1 MVQELPKNQ
10 LNPTAKPVNRFLSY
24 RSEQPA
30 APPKLVEMPTP
41 KGVNIVQRSN
51 EMSVQGYN
59 SFKQLSDA
67 LKQTSQA
74 VSQLGP
80 VVKSIEE
87 QKGRNDVIKSLALA
101 NRQAINSAE
110 NYAATNKQVSR
121 EDAIAGMMMDEVNPW
136 RQKAREDQLSKLA
149 AGEAGI
155 YMDRVYNK
163 YAAEIVSL
171 DPLNPRLDQIK
182 AEAVTKLAQDWGVD
196 ETSAS
201 FIDYTIPSI
210 NKAWQSFNSK
220 HLKVYTKFQKQLQKT
235 LTKAQLYQ
243 ALTNWKKEELTEND
257 LVASLGTILND
268 QVKKLGLPLEPTEF
282 KKEVL
287 LELRAQ
293 LEVEAAD
300 PNNKHAQKA
309 ESYLGMLESVPVH
322 MVTDDKGNV
331 TKITTAGEMFGADF
345 LFESNK
351 ISKTVFEIKKRDE
364 TKAENNFV
372 LKWAEEIVS
381 LEKGSTEYQEKVNEL
396 FNDDSLP
403 YHKKII
409 LFNDI
414 DKIDTAR
421 AEAQFSFSKVAVE
434 EIFARNQSVYG
445 EFFDEVAV
453 RKELTKSLSNIPSEL
468 ASYKAQKWKEFA
480 TLARQKRT
488 EAGGAYESSLINN
501 KVKEAAVIQIENFYP
516 ELKNKY
522 LRGEVEGLSIENY
535 LGKLKLYQADSGRTY
550 KNELIKNI
558 YSNIGKAM
566 QEKGELTLP
575 EQNEIIDNTINEF
588 NKDAK
593 RLEAIFTPPDV
604 KKVEKK
610 VEKKEQAPKAYSW
623 GTIKTLSKE
632 RVKAND
638 YKKYPLINK
647 KSTQDILKY
656 VMEEN
661 RMPAAMIDAANKYNI
676 SPYQLLIDTLEHYKD
691 EEFYPS
697 EETRNYL
704 SQKGEKLLGL
714 KNAVKGFSPGSGQ
727 LSDATNYIAYALSGT
742 VPKRFIYRG

>member
-182 AEAVTKLAQDWGVD
+182 AEAVTQLAQDWGVD

-201 FIDYTIPSI
+201 FIDHTIPSV
-210 NKAWQSFNSK
+210 NKSWQGFNSK
-220 HLKVYTKFQKQLQKT
+220 HLKAYTKFQKELQKT

-282 KKEVL
+282 KKDVL
-287 LELRAQ
+287 LALRAQ
-293 LEVEAAD
+293 LEVEAID
-300 PNNKHAQKA
+300 PNNKHSQRAA
-309 ESYLGMLESVPVH
+309 SYLGMLESVPVH

-345 LFESNK
+345 LIESNK
-351 ISKTVFEIKKRDE
+351 IGNAAHQINKRKEERGEKD
-364 TKAENNFV
+364 FV
-372 LKWAEEIVS
+372 LKWAETIVP
-381 LEKGSTEYQEKVNEL
+381 LEKGSAEYNAAVAELLSDDNLPYAKRIEL
-396 FNDDSLP
+396 FQEIDQLDETAA
-403 YHKKII
+403 KTT
-409 LFNDI
+409 FN
-414 DKIDTAR
+414 TAP
-421 AEAQFSFSKVAVE
+421 VE
-434 EIFARNQSVYG
+434 EIFALNQSRHGVRY
-445 EFFDEVAV
+445 DEVAV
-453 RKELTKSLSNIPSEL
+453 RKELTEALAGIPPEL
-468 ASYKAQKWKEFA
+468 AAYKTKKWQEFA
-480 TLARQKRT
+480 TMTRQKRS
-488 EAGGAYESSLINN
+488 EAGGAYETSIINN
-501 KVKEAAVIQIENFYP
+501 KIKDNTKLQVERYYKELGGLYTDENIDIKKVNLQSYISN
-516 ELKNKY
+516 LQVN
-522 LRGEVEGLSIENY
+522 RQEGAI
-535 LGKLKLYQADSGRTY
+535 T
-550 KNELIKNI
+550 
-558 YSNIGKAM
+558 YSNALEDKIYADLSNAIN
-566 QEKGELTLP
+566 EKGDLDP
-575 EQNEIIDNTINEF
+575 GEQTKIITNSIAEF
-588 NKDAK
+588 NKDEELIKSMFPLPKNKQKKDEKPIDAPPTY
-593 RLEAIFTPPDV
+593 RLSSLDTVPNSRI
-604 KKVEKK
+604 EK
-610 VEKKEQAPKAYSW
+610 
-623 GTIKTLSKE
+623 
-632 RVKAND
+632 ND
-638 YKKYPLINK
+638 YKQFPIINK
-647 KSTQDILKY
+647 EDAQKVLKL
-656 VMEEN
+656 VMEGN
-661 RMPAAMIDAANKYNI
+661 LIPVPMRSLANKYNI

-697 EETRNYL
+697 EDTKNFL
-704 SQKGEKLLGL
+704 LKKGNKLKGL
-714 KNAVKGFSPGSGQ
+714 KDSAKGFSPGTGQ
-727 LSDATNYIAYALSGT
+727 LSDATNYIAYVLSGT
-742 VPKRFIYRG
+742 APKRFTYRG

>member
-41 KGVNIVQRSN
+41 KGVNIIQRSN
-51 EMSVQGYN
+51 EMNVQGYN

-155 YMDRVYNK
+155 YMDRAYNK

-182 AEAVTKLAQDWGVD
+182 AEAVTQLAQDWGVD

-201 FIDYTIPSI
+201 FIDFTIPSV
-210 NKAWQSFNSK
+210 NKSWQGFNSK
-220 HLKVYTKFQKQLQKT
+220 HLKAYTKFQKELQKT

-282 KKEVL
+282 KKDVL
-287 LELRAQ
+287 LALRAQ
-293 LEVEAAD
+293 LEVEAID
-300 PNNKHAQKA
+300 PNNRHSQRAA
-309 ESYLGMLESVPVH
+309 SYLGMLESVPVH

-345 LFESNK
+345 LIESNK
-351 ISKTVFEIKKRDE
+351 IGNAAQQINKRKE
-364 TKAENNFV
+364 EAAEKDFV
-372 LKWAEEIVS
+372 LRWAETIVP
-381 LEKGSTEYQEKVNEL
+381 LEKGSAKYNAAVAELLSDENIPYAKRIKLFQEIDQLDETAAKTT
-396 FNDDSLP
+396 FN
-403 YHKKII
+403 
-409 LFNDI
+409 
-414 DKIDTAR
+414 TAP
-421 AEAQFSFSKVAVE
+421 VE
-434 EIFARNQSVYG
+434 EIFALNQSRHGAMY
-445 EFFDEVAV
+445 DETAV
-453 RKELTKSLSNIPSEL
+453 RKELTEALAGIPPEL
-468 ASYKAQKWKEFA
+468 AAYKTKKWQEFA
-480 TLARQKRT
+480 TMTRQKRS
-488 EAGGAYESSLINN
+488 EASGAYETTMINN
-501 KVKEAAVIQIENFYP
+501 KIKEATALMVEKYYPDVATAVMRGKDISKMDVQEYIGN
-516 ELKNKY
+516 LKSNQQ
-522 LRGEVEGLSIENY
+522 ESSIN
-535 LGKLKLYQADSGRTY
+535 Y
-550 KNELIKNI
+550 KNQLADQIYENI
-558 YSNIGKAM
+558 AAEIN
-566 QEKGELTLP
+566 EKGELSAAK
-575 EQNEIIDNTINEF
+575 QGKIINKTITEF
-588 NKDAK
+588 NQNKESLDGIFSNAIKQKKDKKSIDAPPTY
-593 RLEAIFTPPDV
+593 RLSSLDTVPNSRI
-604 KKVEKK
+604 EK
-610 VEKKEQAPKAYSW
+610 
-623 GTIKTLSKE
+623 
-632 RVKAND
+632 ND
-638 YKKYPLINK
+638 YKQFPIINK
-647 KSTQDILKY
+647 EDAQKVLKL
-656 VMEEN
+656 VTEGNLIPVPM
-661 RMPAAMIDAANKYNI
+661 RSLANKYNI

-691 EEFYPS
+691 EEFYPN
-697 EETRNYL
+697 EDTKNFLLR
-704 SQKGEKLLGL
+704 KGNKLKGL
-714 KNAVKGFSPGSGQ
+714 KDSAKGFSPGTGQ
-727 LSDATNYIAYALSGT
+727 LSDATNYIAYVLSGT
-742 VPKRFIYRG
+742 APKRFIYRG

>member
-41 KGVNIVQRSN
+41 KGVNIIQRSN
-51 EMSVQGYN
+51 EMNVQGYN

-155 YMDRVYNK
+155 YMDRAYNK

-182 AEAVTKLAQDWGVD
+182 AEAVTQLAQDWGVD

-210 NKAWQSFNSK
+210 NKSWQGFNSK
-220 HLKVYTKFQKQLQKT
+220 HLKAYTKFQKELQKT

-282 KKEVL
+282 KKDVL
-287 LELRAQ
+287 LALRAQ
-293 LEVEAAD
+293 LEVEAID
-300 PNNKHAQKA
+300 PNNKHSQRAA
-309 ESYLGMLESVPVH
+309 SYLGMLESVPVH
-322 MVTDDKGNV
+322 MVTDDEGNV

-345 LFESNK
+345 LIESNK
-351 ISKTVFEIKKRDE
+351 IGNAAHQINKRRE
-364 TKAENNFV
+364 EAAEKDFV
-372 LKWAEEIVS
+372 LRWAETIVP
-381 LEKGSTEYQEKVNEL
+381 LEKGSAEYNAAVAELLADDNLQYAKRIKLFQEIDQLDETAAKTT
-396 FNDDSLP
+396 FN
-403 YHKKII
+403 
-409 LFNDI
+409 
-414 DKIDTAR
+414 TAP
-421 AEAQFSFSKVAVE
+421 VE
-434 EIFARNQSVYG
+434 EIFALNQSRHGAMY
-445 EFFDEVAV
+445 DETAV
-453 RKELTKSLSNIPSEL
+453 RKELTEALAGIPPEL
-468 ASYKAQKWKEFA
+468 AAYKTKKWQEFA
-480 TLARQKRT
+480 TMTRQKRS
-488 EAGGAYESSLINN
+488 EASGAYETTMINN
-501 KVKEAAVIQIENFYP
+501 KIKEATALMVEKYYPDVATAVMRGKDISKMDVQEYIGN
-516 ELKNKY
+516 LKSNQQ
-522 LRGEVEGLSIENY
+522 ESSIN
-535 LGKLKLYQADSGRTY
+535 Y
-550 KNELIKNI
+550 KNQLAKQIYDNI
-558 YSNIGKAM
+558 TTEIN
-566 QEKGELTLP
+566 EKGQLSAA
-575 EQNEIIDNTINEF
+575 EQGVIMNKTITEF
-588 NKDAK
+588 NKNKELLDGIFSNAIKQKKDKKSIDAPPTY
-593 RLEAIFTPPDV
+593 RLSTLQSVPLTRI
-604 KKVEKK
+604 EKQDYK
-610 VEKKEQAPKAYSW
+610 QFPIIS
-623 GTIKTLSKE
+623 
-632 RVKAND
+632 AND
-638 YKKYPLINK
+638 AQKV
-647 KSTQDILKY
+647 LKI
-656 VMEEN
+656 VLEDPMN
-661 RMPAAMIDAANKYNI
+661 MPMPMKWLANQYNV
-676 SPYQLLIDTLEHYKD
+676 SPFELLIDTLEHYKE

-697 EETRNYL
+697 EEQRKFL
-704 SQKGEKLLGL
+704 LQKGNAHSGL
-714 KNAVKGFSPGSGQ
+714 KSSIKGMSPGTGQ
-727 LSDATNYIAYALSGT
+727 LSDATNYIVYALSGT
-742 VPKRFIYRG
+742 APKRLNYRG

>member
-87 QKGRNDVIKSLALA
+87 QKGRNDVLKAYSLS
-101 NRQAINSAE
+101 NKQAINNAE
-110 NYAATNKQVSR
+110 NYAAANKQVSR

-155 YMDRVYNK
+155 YMDRVFSKN
-163 YAAEIVSL
+163 AAEIVSL

-182 AEAVTKLAQDWGVD
+182 AEAVTQLAQDWGVD

-287 LELRAQ
+287 LSLRAQ

-381 LEKGSTEYQEKVNEL
+381 LEKGSKEYQEKVDEL
-396 FNDDSLP
+396 FNDDSLS

-409 LFNDI
+409 LFNEI
-414 DKIDTAR
+414 DKIDIAR

-453 RKELTKSLSNIPSEL
+453 RKELTKSLSNIPPEL
-468 ASYKAQKWKEFA
+468 ASYKAQKWKDFA
-480 TLARQKRT
+480 SLARQKRT

-501 KVKEAAVIQIENFYP
+501 KVKEAAVIQIEGFYP
-516 ELKNKY
+516 ELRDKF
-522 LRGEVEGLSIENY
+522 LRDEVEGLSIENY

-558 YSNIGKAM
+558 YSNIGKLM

-593 RLEAIFTPPDV
+593 RLEAIFTPPNV
-604 KKVEKK
+604 KLK
-610 VEKKEQAPKAYSW
+610 EKKEEKKEEAPKAYSW

-727 LSDATNYIAYALSGT
+727 LSDATNYIAYVLSGT